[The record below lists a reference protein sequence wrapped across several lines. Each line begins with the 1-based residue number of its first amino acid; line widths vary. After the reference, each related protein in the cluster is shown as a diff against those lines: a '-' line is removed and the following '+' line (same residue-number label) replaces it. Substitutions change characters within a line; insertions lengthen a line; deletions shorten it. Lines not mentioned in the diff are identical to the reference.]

1 MIILIAI
8 ILQGGV
14 LKLNAPTKVWLFK
27 RITALF
33 IHYTDTELCSV
44 CAETAK
50 IPRVFELKT

>member
-44 CAETAK
+44 YVQK
-50 IPRVFELKT
+50 QLKSREFLN